1 MKNQLLHS
9 LPFWSGLTESEKQQI
24 EDFSI
29 TRAFPAGSIIH
40 DGGKDCLGLLILL
53 SGSGRVYLPSPQ
65 GREITL
71 FHLPKEQV
79 CVLSASCVIEQI
91 TFDTIITAEEDCEV
105 LVIPAGL
112 IARLSEQNLHL
123 RSYIYEKSTE
133 CFSAVMSVMQQLLF
147 AGFNSRLAKFLLAV
161 LEHTGESTVYLTHEQ
176 IAQEINS
183 AREVVARQLKR
194 WSNEGIVTV
203 GRGKVTVND
212 REYLKNLQ

>member
-1 MKNQLLHS
+1 MKTELLHS
-9 LPFWSGLTESEKQQI
+9 LPFWPGLTDSEKQQI

-40 DGGKDCLGLLILL
+40 DGGKDCLGLLFLL
-53 SGSGRVYLPSPQ
+53 SGEARVYLPSPQ

-91 TFDTIITAEEDCEV
+91 TFDTIIIAEQDCEV

-112 IARLSEQNLHL
+112 VARLSEQNLHL

-147 AGFNSRLAKFLLAV
+147 AGFNNRLAKFLLAV
-161 LEHTGESTVYLTHEQ
+161 LERKGGDTVCLTHEQ
-176 IAQEINS
+176 IALEISS

-194 WSNEGIVTV
+194 WSNDGAVKLARGRVTV
-203 GRGKVTVND
+203 LNRA
-212 REYLKNLQ
+212 YLENFL

>member
-1 MKNQLLHS
+1 MNRILHA
-9 LPFWSGLTESEKQQI
+9 LPFWNGLTESEKQQI
-24 EDFSI
+24 ESFSI
-29 TRAFPAGSIIH
+29 TRAFPSGSIIH

-53 SGSGRVYLPSPQ
+53 SGGARVYLPSPQ

-71 FHLPKEQV
+71 FHLPKEEV

-112 IARLSEQNLHL
+112 VARLSEQNLHL

-147 AGFNSRLAKFLLAV
+147 AGFNSRLAKFLIAALDYVGADT
-161 LEHTGESTVYLTHEQ
+161 LYLTHEQ

-194 WSNEGIVTV
+194 WSSEGIVTV
-203 GRGKVTVND
+203 GRGRVTVNN
-212 REYLKNLQ
+212 REYLENL